1 MFNVG
6 VSLVNGETPA
16 IEMKNIVKI
25 YPDGTIALRGVDFT
39 VMQGEIHGLLGE
51 NGAGKTTLM
60 RILYGEIKP
69 TRGEIRIF
77 GKRVSFKGPWDAMK
91 HGIGMVYQHFTL
103 VPTFTVLE
111 NLYLSLSTIKKTT
124 IEEVEEKAK
133 ELIKRTGLK
142 VPLDAVIEDLPV
154 GLQQRTEI
162 LKALLRNARI
172 LVLDEPTSVLTP
184 IEVNEL
190 FNTLKKLKEMGITII
205 FITHKLKEVKAI
217 TDRITVLRK
226 GRVVGVVETSRV
238 SEVDLAKMMVGR
250 EVFLRIEKTPPK
262 IGKKVL
268 VVKDLW
274 VKDDRGLDAVKGI
287 SLELY
292 EGEIL
297 GIAGVQGNGQREL
310 AEALAGIR
318 PVIKGKIL
326 VDGKDVTHLSTSE
339 RYKLGLAYVPD
350 SRTIGL
356 VYEMTVTENSVLT
369 NLSSVLSKL
378 MRIIWD
384 KARNIASGIVREF
397 NVVIPSYDSPVK
409 YLSGGNQQKLM
420 VGREIIRE
428 PKIFIIS
435 EPTHGLDVNATEFI
449 RKLLVKLR
457 DKGKAILLISTDLDE
472 ILQLSDRIAVIYE
485 GKIMAVGKPEEFT
498 LEKLGLLMGGV
509 HA

>member
-1 MFNVG
+1 
-6 VSLVNGETPA
+6 VNPRA
-16 IEMKNIVKI
+16 SAVEMKNIVKI
-25 YPDGTIALRGVDFT
+25 YPDGTIALRGVNFN
-39 VMQGEIHGLLGE
+39 VMKGEIHGLLGE

-69 TRGEIRIF
+69 TRGEVRVF
-77 GKRVSFKGPWDAMK
+77 GKKVSFRGPWDAIR

-103 VPTFTVLE
+103 IPAFTVLE
-111 NLYLSLSTIKKTT
+111 NLYLSLSA
-124 IEEVEEKAK
+124 IEKVSLSDVEERVKNLMEK
-133 ELIKRTGLK
+133 TGLK

-162 LKALLRNARI
+162 LKALLRNAKI
-172 LVLDEPTSVLTP
+172 LILDEPTSVLTP
-184 IEVNEL
+184 IEVKEL
-190 FNTLKKLKEMGITII
+190 FNILRKLKDMGITII
-205 FITHKLKEVKAI
+205 FITHKLKEVKEI

-226 GRVVGVVETSRV
+226 GKVVETV
-238 SEVDLAKMMVGR
+238 NTHEVTEVDLAKMMVGR
-250 EVFLRIEKTPPK
+250 EVFLKIEKSPPK

-268 VVKDLW
+268 VIEDLW

-287 SLELY
+287 SLELH

-297 GIAGVQGNGQREL
+297 GIAGVQGNGQKEL

-318 PVIKGKIL
+318 PIIKGRVL
-326 VDGKDVTHLSTSE
+326 VYGKDITHLSTAE
-339 RYKLGLAYVPD
+339 RYRLGLAYVPD

-356 VYEMTVTENSVLT
+356 IYDMTVTENSVLT
-369 NLSSVLSKL
+369 NLSTVLSKL
-378 MRIIWD
+378 MRILWD
-384 KARNIASGIVREF
+384 RARSVASKIVNEF
-397 NVVIPSYDSPVK
+397 SVIIPSYDSPVR

-449 RKLLVKLR
+449 RKLLIKLR
-457 DKGKAILLISTDLDE
+457 DRGKAILLISTDLDE

-485 GKIMAVGKPEEFT
+485 GKIMAVGRPEEFT
-498 LEKLGLLMGGV
+498 LERLGLLMGGV
-509 HA
+509 RA